1 MFTDFKALAESLPCG
16 LIITDKELNV
26 EFINEFALKKI
37 LALPSDE
44 HPGNL
49 RNYSFYTTDMRRF
62 DMNNCIRNMIEAGK
76 RTFHK
81 TLLVK
86 SGSQEKLV
94 YFSVNTW
101 VASKENELYLLN
113 ITDISDEMDCIT
125 HSPGTFGRGEFLVR
139 KKIIGNDPQMQEI
152 YRMISLAA
160 DSEVNVLI
168 QGESGTGKELV
179 ADAIHELSQR
189 NNGPLIKVNCSAFSE
204 TLLESELFGHVKGS
218 FTGAYKDKPG
228 KFELANEGTIFL
240 DEIGEISQSLQV
252 KLLRVI
258 QEKTI
263 ERVGDNKPV
272 KVDMRIVAATN
283 KNLRE
288 LISKDIFR
296 EDLFYRLNVFNI
308 IMPSLRNRHLDI
320 PMLTDHFI
328 EKFNRETGKNIK
340 GLSRESLQL
349 MMEYPWPGNIRE
361 LQNALEHAF
370 VLVSGNIIEVNDLPL
385 ELKNYSPDLKEG
397 LSDHNKHNLSASVY
411 YAESFKNRKNGRL
424 TINREQLIGVLEMH
438 DFNQTKTA
446 GFLGIS
452 RVALWKKMKK
462 LGI

>member
-1 MFTDFKALAESLPCG
+1 MFTDFRTLAETLPCG
-16 LIITDKELNV
+16 LIIADKAMNI
-26 EFINEFALKKI
+26 EFINDFARSKI
-37 LALPSDE
+37 LALPQDYQPS
-44 HPGNL
+44 NL
-49 RNYSFYTTDMRRF
+49 NDYTFFTTDMRRF
-62 DMNNCIRNMIEAGK
+62 DMDSCMRSMVEAGK

-86 SGSQEKLV
+86 SGKQEKLV
-94 YFSVNTW
+94 YFSVNTF
-101 VASKENELYLLN
+101 VQKGKKDLFLFN

-125 HSPGTFGRGEFLVR
+125 HSPGTFGKGEYMIR
-139 KKIIGNDPQMQEI
+139 NKIIGNDQKMQEI

-160 DSEVNVLI
+160 DSEVNVLV

-179 ADAIHELSQR
+179 ADAIHGLSDR
-189 NNGPLIKVNCSAFSE
+189 KNGPLVKVNCSAFSE

-228 KFELANEGTIFL
+228 KFEMANGGTIFL
-240 DEIGEISQSLQV
+240 DEIGEINQSIQV

-263 ERVGDNKPV
+263 ERVGDNKSV

-288 LISKDIFR
+288 LIKKDIFR

-308 IMPSLRNRHLDI
+308 FMPSLRERHLDI
-320 PMLTDHFI
+320 PLLVDYFI
-328 EKFNRETGKNIK
+328 EKFNTQTGKKVK
-340 GLSRESLQL
+340 GVNRDSLKL

-361 LQNALEHAF
+361 LQNAIEHAF
-370 VLVSGNIIEVNDLPL
+370 VLVNGNIIEMGDLPL
-385 ELKNYSPDLKEG
+385 ELQSYSPARREPVTQSG
-397 LSDHNKHNLSASVY
+397 EQNLSASVY
-411 YAESFKNRKNGRL
+411 YAESFKNKQSGRL
-424 TINREQLIGVLEMH
+424 KINREQLMGVLEMH

-446 GFLGIS
+446 EFLGIS
-452 RVALWKKMKK
+452 RVALWKKIKK
-462 LGI
+462 FEI